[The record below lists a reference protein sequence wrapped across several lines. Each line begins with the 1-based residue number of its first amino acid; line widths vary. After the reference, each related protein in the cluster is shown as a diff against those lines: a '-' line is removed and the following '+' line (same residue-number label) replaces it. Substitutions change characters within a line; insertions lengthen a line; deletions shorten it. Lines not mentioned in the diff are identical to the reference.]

1 MDKILYKLDTFEG
14 PLDLLLTLIQ
24 KNKVSIYDIPIVEI
38 TAQYLEAIDGIEEAN
53 LDNTSEFLVMA
64 SNLLYIKSK
73 MLLPKNEEEEDEEDP
88 REELARRLAEY
99 QQFKEASKEL
109 RKSEFTTKEMVF
121 REPEKIKFPMPEYD
135 ITHDTKE
142 LIDAFNNIFQRRVR
156 KAKPEKRAF
165 SKIVGREK
173 VSVDDMVE
181 KICKVLKHN
190 KRVQFE
196 SLFKAAKLAVVLDT
210 SVDEVNKAVDELKKE
225 YSENHRGFNI
235 IDILEGYQICSRP
248 EYYTY
253 IQEILGEQR
262 RQPLSNAAMEALAI
276 IAYKQP
282 ITKGQIEHIR
292 GVNSD
297 GCVNRLYERG
307 LIEEKGRLD
316 APGRPILYVTTDT
329 FLRCFGLTKPTD
341 LPPLDLRSLNLET
354 SQGLQ
359 LEIDENG
366 ENIVAENEENTEQ

>member
-1 MDKILYKLDTFEG
+1 MDNIKYAIEGILFAAG
-14 PLDLLLTLIQ
+14 
-24 KNKVSIYDIPIVEI
+24 
-38 TAQYLEAIDGIEEAN
+38 
-53 LDNTSEFLVMA
+53 
-64 SNLLYIKSK
+64 
-73 MLLPKNEEEEDEEDP
+73 
-88 REELARRLAEY
+88 
-99 QQFKEASKEL
+99 
-109 RKSEFTTKEMVF
+109 
-121 REPEKIKFPMPEYD
+121 EP
-135 ITHDTKE
+135 
-142 LIDAFNNIFQRRVR
+142 V
-156 KAKPEKRAF
+156 
-165 SKIVGREK
+165 
-173 VSVDDMVE
+173 
-181 KICKVLKHN
+181 
-190 KRVQFE
+190 
-196 SLFKAAKLAVVLDT
+196 KAAKLAVVLDT

-316 APGRPILYVTTDT
+316 APGRPLLFGTTEE
-329 FLRCFGLTKPTD
+329 FLRRFSVQSLEE
-341 LPPLDLRSLNLET
+341 LPGVDAEKLEVFKEEAEDEAQLKLD
-354 SQGLQ
+354 
-359 LEIDENG
+359 I
-366 ENIVAENEENTEQ
+366 